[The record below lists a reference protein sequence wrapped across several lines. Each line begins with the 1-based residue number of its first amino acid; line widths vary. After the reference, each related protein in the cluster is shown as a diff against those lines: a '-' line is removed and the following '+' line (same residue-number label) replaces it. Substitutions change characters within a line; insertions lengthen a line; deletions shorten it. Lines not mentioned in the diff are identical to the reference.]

1 MFKKIFNL
9 FKFFDLKSR
18 RRLIY
23 MQILILISSA
33 LEILSIFS
41 IGPLVQVLSNP
52 SVINEQDQLISKVY
66 NFFEFSSFEI
76 FLFFL
81 VVFIFCIIL
90 VSTIILTFTL
100 YILSMFSQKLG
111 NILRSSLFK
120 FYISQPW
127 IYHARSNSSEY
138 IRNVF
143 YEANRTTTNIIVPV
157 LLTNS
162 RILTGAMV
170 VVALTIYNPVASI
183 ICFLAFGF
191 VYGLIF
197 QLVKIRLSVHG
208 TNQSLRMKQM
218 YRVMNESFVGIKEA
232 IIYGNQKRYF
242 DEFDKNGLKYSNS
255 AGKVSFLA
263 QAPRYTL
270 EFLAFS
276 VILFF
281 IVFLIYFGKAN
292 FIETLPVLSIYIFA
306 GYKLLPIF
314 QFIYT
319 SLVIIRANI
328 VAYDKIEKE
337 LVKSKNYTL
346 KRDDVLREKLNVF
359 KNVEHIIF
367 NNVSFSYSDDSKKAV
382 KDINLSLKKN
392 SLNYIVGPSGSG
404 KSTIL
409 DLILGL
415 IYAQKGFVEIGKKE
429 LNDSNCIFWH
439 ENISYVGQ
447 NIFLID
453 DTIKNNIC
461 FADNENNIDEER
473 LKKALDLSYTSH
485 FLSDLPNGVDTIV
498 GQQGIRLSGGQRQ
511 RVALARAFYQ
521 DKKIIVLDEATG
533 SLDGIA
539 EKIIIDNLKY
549 LSKNSII
556 IMVTHN
562 VKLCKAA
569 DLIYLL
575 DNGSIEEFGDYN
587 KLKDN
592 KLFLKLLNEN

>member
-1 MFKKIFNL
+1 MFRKIINL
-9 FKFFDLKSR
+9 FKFFDKKSR
-18 RRLIY
+18 YRLAY
-23 MQILILISSA
+23 MQLLILISSIF
-33 LEILSIFS
+33 EILSIFS

-52 SVINEQDQLISKVY
+52 KIIYDNEQFISKIF
-66 NFFEFSSFEI
+66 NFFDFTSFET
-76 FLFFL
+76 FL
-81 VVFIFCIIL
+81 VFLVITIFCIIFI
-90 VSTIILTFTL
+90 STIILTYTL
-100 YILSMFSQKLG
+100 YLLSMFSQKLG

-127 IYHARSNSSEY
+127 LYHSKSNSSEY
-138 IRNVF
+138 IRNIF
-143 YEANRTTTNIIVPV
+143 FEANRATVNIIIPV

-162 RILTGAMV
+162 RLLTGAMV
-170 VVALTIYNPVASI
+170 ILALTIYNPVTSI
-183 ICFLAFGF
+183 ICFLVFGT

-197 QLVKIRLSVHG
+197 KMVKVKLKLHG
-208 TNQSLRMKQM
+208 SNQSVRMHQM

-242 DEFDKNGLKYSNS
+242 DEFNKDGLKYSNS

-281 IVFLIYFGKAN
+281 IVFLVYFGNSN
-292 FIETLPVLSIYIFA
+292 FIESLPILSIYIFA

-314 QFIYT
+314 QFVYS
-319 SLVIIRANI
+319 SLVTIKGNI
-328 VAYDKIEKE
+328 VAYEKIEKE
-337 LVKSKNYTL
+337 LVKSKNYSL
-346 KRDDVLREKLNVF
+346 QKENIIKEKELLFDNIE
-359 KNVEHIIF
+359 KI
-367 NNVSFSYSDDSKKAV
+367 SFEQASFAYDEGAKKAV
-382 KDINLSLKKN
+382 KNINLTLKSN

-415 IYAQKGFVEIGKKE
+415 IFAQNGFVQAGKKK
-429 LNDSNCIFWH
+429 LNESNAVFWH

-447 NIFLID
+447 NIFLLD
-453 DTIKNNIC
+453 DTVKNNIC
-461 FADNENNIDEER
+461 FVDNEKQVDEKK
-473 LKKALDLSYTSH
+473 LKKAIDLSYTNN
-485 FLSDLPNGVDTIV
+485 FLNDLPNGINTNV
-498 GQQGIRLSGGQRQ
+498 GQQGTRLSGGQRQ

-539 EKIIIDNLKY
+539 EKVVTDNLKY
-549 LSKNSII
+549 LSKNRII

-562 VKLCKAA
+562 VKLCKQA

-575 DNGSIEEFGDYN
+575 DNGNIEEFGDYN
-587 KLKDN
+587 KLKN
-592 KLFLKLLNEN
+592 NELFLKLLNEN